1 MAPTTRATLLLLRQP
16 LLGSPLAQTPV
27 PSSARRTRLPP
38 AARLPR
44 RPTAMRRP
52 LPQRAQARGTTGGS
66 ASATASEGSVC
77 AGGGSA
83 AATADVGAGGVGV
96 GGGRARETCRPQA
109 PAVVLPTPA
118 LRAGG
123 TEASLAP
130 SVTLHPTKFQTMD
143 VFGLSCHDISVT
155 RRLCQP
161 PVQKSHLDS
170 PWTSRPLTNFGQL
183 CHGRR
188 HDNQALV
195 VKAPPPEKPT
205 RFPQSVWEMCGR
217 QPSGVWRECGLE
229 CGNVKR

>member
-52 LPQRAQARGTTGGS
+52 LPQRAQARGQP
-66 ASATASEGSVC
+66 
-77 AGGGSA
+77 A
-83 AATADVGAGGVGV
+83 APPARRPPRTRAPRVGAPPPQIRAWEQAAWAWVA
-96 GGGRARETCRPQA
+96 RARETCRPQA
-109 PAVVLPTPA
+109 PAVVPPTPA

-130 SVTLHPTKFQTMD
+130 SVTPHPTKFQTMD

-161 PVQKSHLDS
+161 PVQKSHYDS
-170 PWTSRPLTNFGQL
+170 PWTSRPLTHFGQL

-188 HDNQALV
+188 HDDQRHGA
-195 VKAPPPEKPT
+195 KAPPPKKPT
-205 RFPQSVWEMCGR
+205 RFPHRLWETCGR
-217 QPSGVWRECGLE
+217 QPSGVWRDCGLG